1 MSITLRPYIKD
12 KTRYHVDMQIEHP
25 ITQSP
30 LRKRIAAPAG
40 LDERQAQRWGEKELE
55 KWLKLLALPTPSQE
69 ERTTE
74 APQSE
79 SRGKC
84 ELTFETFYRERFEP
98 NYVSFKRPAT
108 QTGYDSLW
116 RNHLSALGPLP
127 LRAIDVDQIDK
138 LKSDMNKKG
147 LEASTINYALSKIA
161 KMLRWALHRRLISG
175 VPLIEFVKVDP
186 KTRPHYDAEQIE
198 ELRKAQAQLSPHDVI
213 VFVLGFECG
222 MRTGEIAALRWSD
235 VNMKKRLITVSRTI
249 FRGKEGPCKGTVGD
263 VAITDPLFEALQAI
277 ERHGPRVLYRNS
289 QHTKWKWA
297 EHTQHS
303 VKVALHHLQRIVKFD
318 LTGLHIL
325 RHSGITYLAD
335 QGEDVYTVQAFARH
349 ARLQTTQ
356 GYLHQNKQRL
366 VSKAARTFDGNRSA
380 TPGN

>member
-25 ITQSP
+25 ITQAP

-55 KWLKLLALPTPSQE
+55 KWLKTFALQTPSQE

-74 APQSE
+74 ARPIE
-79 SRGKC
+79 TRETC

-98 NYVSFKRPAT
+98 NYVRFQRPAT

-116 RNHLSALGPLP
+116 RHHLSALGPMP
-127 LRAIDVDQIDK
+127 LRAIDVDRIDT
-138 LKSDMNKKG
+138 LKADMAKKVG
-147 LEASTINYALSKIA
+147 ASTINLVLSKLA
-161 KMLRWALHRRLISG
+161 KMLRWALHRRLIAG
-175 VPLIEFVKVDP
+175 MPLIEFLKVSP
-186 KTRPHYDAEQIE
+186 PSRPHYNSEQID
-198 ELRKAQAQLSPHDVI
+198 ELRQGLAQLSPHDVI

-222 MRTGEIAALRWSD
+222 LRTGEIAALRWCD
-235 VNMKKRLITVSRTI
+235 VDMKRGLITVSRTL
-249 FRGKEGPCKGTVGD
+249 FRGEEGPCKGTVGD
-263 VAITDPLFEALQAI
+263 VAITQPLREALKAI
-277 ERHGPRVLYRNS
+277 ERRGPRVLYRNS
-289 QHTKWKWA
+289 QWTKWQWA
-297 EHTQHS
+297 EHSEHS
-303 VKVALHHLQRIVKFD
+303 VKVALHHLQRVVKYD
-318 LTGLHIL
+318 TTGLHIL
-325 RHSGITYLAD
+325 RHTGITYLAD

-356 GYLHQNKQRL
+356 GYIHQSKQRL